1 MTNKRNL
8 ITRGAIFLFAVFIVF
23 QLQGCD
29 TNSPESTALSL
40 SFATNQ
46 GLNKANLVS
55 IELDTVKILIR
66 DVKLENESE
75 SDSADSVSN
84 SEMDFNMDSNMD
96 SEDIKVGPFVVY
108 LNLNGITTDF
118 AVNNIP
124 AGLYNEIKFK
134 IHQIEGSE
142 VPPDP
147 EFKEGSDNSLR
158 YSVIVKG
165 KYNSVPFVYKSRKPA
180 HQKVKLDTPLEVKD
194 NTLTNL
200 TITVDPASWFMDG
213 QTELDPTDSSN
224 ANIIDNN
231 IAKSFKGAFKDDD
244 HDGRHDD

>member
-1 MTNKRNL
+1 MTNERNL
-8 ITRGAIFLFAVFIVF
+8 ITRGALFLFAVFIVF

-29 TNSPESTALSL
+29 TNSPDSTALSL

-66 DVKLENESE
+66 NVKLENESE

-84 SEMDFNMDSNMD
+84 SEIDFNMDSNMD
-96 SEDIKVGPFVVY
+96 SKDIKVGPFVVY

-147 EFKEGSDNSLR
+147 EFKEGSNNSLR

-180 HQKVKLDTPLEVKD
+180 YQKVKLDTPLEVKD

-200 TITVDPASWFMDG
+200 TITVDPESWFMDG

-231 IAKSFKGAFKDDD
+231 IAKSFKRAFKDDD